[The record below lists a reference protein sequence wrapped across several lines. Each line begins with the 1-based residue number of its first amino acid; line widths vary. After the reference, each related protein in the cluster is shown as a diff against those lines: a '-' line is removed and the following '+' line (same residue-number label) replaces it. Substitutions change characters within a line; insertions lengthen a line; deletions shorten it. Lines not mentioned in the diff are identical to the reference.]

1 MVSSCQG
8 LRAVV
13 VGGSIGGLTSALLLR
28 ELGFRVDVFERSA
41 TVLEHRG
48 SGIVLAPVT
57 TRWFGSHGA
66 REVAELST
74 VTDYVRYLGHRDEV
88 LHEEKSR
95 WRYSSWSTI
104 YGALLADFGT
114 DRYHL
119 GEFCTGFG
127 QDADA
132 VTLRFTSGRTETA
145 DLAVFADGITSIARS
160 RLFPG
165 LTPEY
170 AGYVGW
176 RGTVPESQLSGPA
189 RAAMRDALTYC
200 VTGDS
205 HIILYPIPGPG
216 GEIGVGDRLVNYVW
230 YRNVPAGQALRELTT
245 DIRGNECAVSVPP
258 GLVRQRY
265 VDELRAAAQARLAPA
280 AAEAVRGTAQPYLQ
294 VVFDVRVPAMARHR
308 VAIIG
313 DAAFVARPHA
323 AAGTAKAADDAWTLR
338 EHLEAACGDI
348 PAALKRWE
356 PARLR
361 LGNQLVDRVIRMGTR
376 SQVEGTWFPADPELR
391 FGLYGPGI

>member
-1 MVSSCQG
+1 VNCYQG

-28 ELGFRVDVFERSA
+28 ELGFHVDVYERSA
-41 TVLEHRG
+41 RVLENRG
-48 SGIVLAPVT
+48 SGIVLQPAT
-57 TRWFGSHGA
+57 TRWFDSRGA

-74 VTDYVRYLGHRDEV
+74 VTDYVRYLGHHDEV
-88 LHEEKSR
+88 LHEEKSQ

-104 YGALLADFGT
+104 YGALLTDFGT

-119 GEFCTGFG
+119 GEFCAGFG

-145 DLAVFADGITSIARS
+145 DLAVFADGITSTARR

-165 LTPEY
+165 LNPEY

-176 RGTVPESQLSGPA
+176 RGTVPESQLSDSA
-189 RAAMRDALTYC
+189 RAVLADVLTYC

-216 GEIGVGDRLVNYVW
+216 GETGVGDRLINYVW
-230 YRNVPAGQALRELTT
+230 YRNVLPGPALQELTT
-245 DIRGNECAVSVPP
+245 DICGNECAVSVHP
-258 GLVRQRY
+258 GLVQERY
-265 VDELRAAAQARLAPA
+265 VDELRTAAEAQLAPA
-280 AAEAVRGTAQPYLQ
+280 AAEAVRSTAQPYLQ
-294 VVFDVRVPAMARHR
+294 VVFDLRIPAMAHHR
-308 VAIIG
+308 IAVIG
-313 DAAFVARPHA
+313 DAAFAARPHA

-338 EHLEAACGDI
+338 EHLDAACGDI
-348 PAALKRWE
+348 PAALERWE
-356 PARLR
+356 PAQLR
-361 LGNQLVDRVIRMGTR
+361 LGNQLVDRVIWMGTR
-376 SQVEGTWFPADPELR
+376 SQVEGTWVPADPELR